1 MSADMPITKENLDT
15 YLKELGKQYRR
26 INGKSMPV
34 EIILIGGASILINYG
49 FRDSTYDV
57 DAVINAV
64 SAMKD
69 AINCVTDQLGLP
81 NGWLNDDFKYT
92 KSYSP
97 RLVQFSQYYR
107 TFSNVL
113 RVRTVTGEYLVAMK
127 LMAFRQYKHDISDIV
142 GILREHANSG
152 DPLTWERI
160 NTAVCNLY
168 GSWVNM
174 PENAKSLIQSI
185 LADDNLGALYDA
197 YTQEETAAKDALITF
212 EGKYPDV
219 LKEDNLADILSHL
232 LGRQDDTVQDDGEDQ
247 GPVLGGI

>member
-1 MSADMPITKENLDT
+1 MSVDMPITKENLDT

-26 INGKSMPV
+26 INGKAIPV

-57 DAVINAV
+57 DAVIGAV

-69 AINCVTDQLGLP
+69 AINYVTDQLGLP

-97 RLVQFSQYYR
+97 RLVQFSKCYR

-113 RVRTVTGEYLVAMK
+113 RVRTVTGEHLVAMK

-168 GSWVNM
+168 GSWANM
-174 PENAKSLIQSI
+174 PGNAQSLIQSI
-185 LADDNLGALYDA
+185 LADDNLDALYDA
-197 YTQEETAAKDALITF
+197 YAQEETAAKDALITF
-212 EGKYPDV
+212 EGKHPNI
-219 LKEDNLADILSHL
+219 LKEDNLADILSQL
-232 LGRQDDTVQDDGEDQ
+232 LKRQEDE
-247 GPVLGGI
+247 